1 MSNPCIEAH
10 ASDSV
15 KKRYN
20 DLIGEGV
27 SEREAA
33 IKAATEEHQTLFN
46 ELNKFKESIGVKLT
60 KDQKTYVSPD
70 NSAKVKEITDT
81 YNAKIEEA
89 KKIANEEA
97 QVAQDTNPPTVKGK
111 EQPLVTDIAP
121 ETKSGEKGKEPPP
134 AEPTDTVGEGK
145 DDIGGITHAA
155 NEVRRMDRKLPE
167 YEKEPQKFEQWNNEA
182 EQKIKDGYDVE
193 KLMDEIQNGK
203 DPNPVENAI
212 RKIYIATLDAEIAK
226 NPTNALLAK
235 QKRFIEIGDLANS
248 RAGRN
253 LVSLKGEGS
262 PLSTI
267 SDFYVAKMDAL
278 GAEVLTESQ
287 KAEVKKQYENVQKTN
302 EEAALKIQKLQEENA
317 KLRAEAEIR
326 KAKSTTK
333 RDKKDFVK
341 EREDIKKSILDKWNK
356 AKNVGIVA
364 DPSKDLL
371 MDIAPD
377 VAKLMKSYIQEGV
390 VKLEEIVT
398 KIHEE
403 LKGYIPNIT
412 EKNINDIIAGQ
423 YDKPRETKGD
433 LLAKLR
439 GIKDKKSEEAVKIQA
454 RIKAGDFDPP
464 KKIVSWVDN
473 PEIKKNFPK
482 EYNAALDAIKAK
494 EDARHEFDIALL
506 RDQMARRTLG
516 EKGTDFLSKA
526 AGTVKAITTGI
537 DDSAVAIQTY
547 VSMLVRPRTGV
558 KAFYQHIRQ
567 GASQKKFDRWLS
579 ALHNSPDFKE
589 MRDMGLDI
597 TEPSSLKEREKEEI
611 FNNRF
616 SGTIKIKGKEYKI
629 LDAPLKPF
637 ERAFTTL
644 GNVTRVV
651 GYRTMADKYKQEGY
665 TIEKDPELFKSL
677 AKRLNTETG
686 RGDVN
691 EYVEMANKV
700 VTMGI
705 WSPKLMAQKFNILGI
720 SDLASLVL
728 SKAGTKGYYRQLHPK
743 ERLAAIGDVAQF
755 ATTVMALSY
764 GFALAFGGTVDDD
777 PLSSTYLDVKLDNGK
792 SYNFSGGFSGYIKAI
807 SQFIMGKKN
816 KDGKSKDVNRL
827 ETAGR
832 FFRGK
837 TPPLTSGAL
846 DLAAGKNFM
855 GQPTDPLTELKD
867 LAPISLKGIASQI
880 QNDGTSSFFTQGI
893 PTFFGFGVKNEKD
906 YQKLDYTDE
915 ELKDPILK
923 YYADKK
929 INFPELSPD
938 KIVTK
943 EVNNKPVEKLSD
955 YDQQTQDEYI
965 KIKKKY
971 IKEGLQELKDGYV
984 TIYKDEDGG
993 VSIPSE
999 NDDLTDLTEVAFKDL
1014 TQEQLQYLVSQV
1026 SRKATIKTKEEID
1039 LKTKKK
1045 KQQ

>member
-341 EREDIKKSILDKWNK
+341 VTTRYGKYRSLLRSTLSFLS
-356 AKNVGIVA
+356 
-364 DPSKDLL
+364 DPS
-371 MDIAPD
+371 
-377 VAKLMKSYIQEGV
+377 
-390 VKLEEIVT
+390 
-398 KIHEE
+398 
-403 LKGYIPNIT
+403 
-412 EKNINDIIAGQ
+412 
-423 YDKPRETKGD
+423 
-433 LLAKLR
+433 
-439 GIKDKKSEEAVKIQA
+439 
-454 RIKAGDFDPP
+454 
-464 KKIVSWVDN
+464 
-473 PEIKKNFPK
+473 
-482 EYNAALDAIKAK
+482 
-494 EDARHEFDIALL
+494 
-506 RDQMARRTLG
+506 
-516 EKGTDFLSKA
+516 
-526 AGTVKAITTGI
+526 
-537 DDSAVAIQTY
+537 
-547 VSMLVRPRTGV
+547 
-558 KAFYQHIRQ
+558 
-567 GASQKKFDRWLS
+567 QK
-579 ALHNSPDFKE
+579 
-589 MRDMGLDI
+589 
-597 TEPSSLKEREKEEI
+597 
-611 FNNRF
+611 
-616 SGTIKIKGKEYKI
+616 
-629 LDAPLKPF
+629 
-637 ERAFTTL
+637 
-644 GNVTRVV
+644 
-651 GYRTMADKYKQEGY
+651 
-665 TIEKDPELFKSL
+665 
-677 AKRLNTETG
+677 
-686 RGDVN
+686 
-691 EYVEMANKV
+691 
-700 VTMGI
+700 
-705 WSPKLMAQKFNILGI
+705 
-720 SDLASLVL
+720 
-728 SKAGTKGYYRQLHPK
+728 
-743 ERLAAIGDVAQF
+743 
-755 ATTVMALSY
+755 ALSH
-764 GFALAFGGTVDDD
+764 
-777 PLSSTYLDVKLDNGK
+777 
-792 SYNFSGGFSGYIKAI
+792 
-807 SQFIMGKKN
+807 
-816 KDGKSKDVNRL
+816 
-827 ETAGR
+827 E
-832 FFRGK
+832 
-837 TPPLTSGAL
+837 
-846 DLAAGKNFM
+846 
-855 GQPTDPLTELKD
+855 
-867 LAPISLKGIASQI
+867 
-880 QNDGTSSFFTQGI
+880 
-893 PTFFGFGVKNEKD
+893 
-906 YQKLDYTDE
+906 
-915 ELKDPILK
+915 
-923 YYADKK
+923 
-929 INFPELSPD
+929 
-938 KIVTK
+938 
-943 EVNNKPVEKLSD
+943 
-955 YDQQTQDEYI
+955 
-965 KIKKKY
+965 
-971 IKEGLQELKDGYV
+971 
-984 TIYKDEDGG
+984 
-993 VSIPSE
+993 
-999 NDDLTDLTEVAFKDL
+999 
-1014 TQEQLQYLVSQV
+1014 
-1026 SRKATIKTKEEID
+1026 
-1039 LKTKKK
+1039 
-1045 KQQ
+1045 